1 MTGFPPWSFSLF
13 TVMVILW
20 LTLMPDPLGDDAPT
34 LFPGADKIVHG
45 LMFGFLTIVVLL
57 DYQRRRG
64 WRNLRW
70 NIVWIVIFLTS
81 AFGALIEVF
90 QLIMALGRGFEW
102 ADMIADTTGAIICGV
117 TWKYLQPAWSR
128 N

>member
-1 MTGFPPWSFSLF
+1 MERLRKTLTGFPPWSFSLF

-57 DYQRRRG
+57 DYQ
-64 WRNLRW
+64 
-70 NIVWIVIFLTS
+70 
-81 AFGALIEVF
+81 
-90 QLIMALGRGFEW
+90 
-102 ADMIADTTGAIICGV
+102 
-117 TWKYLQPAWSR
+117 
-128 N
+128 